1 MHQAV
6 VGSTGT
12 LGWRSSP
19 LAHDHTPVL
28 GTKGSTG
35 YWAVHTPHLRTSG
48 FLAGAHNDFVI
59 LSPKEPSVIEHAIA
73 ASAALAGAS
82 AAAEPAVNGVTI
94 LGWCFTLISINIGVF
109 GFIYSIYATA
119 RMNNK
124 SHLAIVGFLVQFC
137 TALAIIIVLLS
148 ALSIYVGIKE
158 DVRWE
163 VFAII
168 SCMAIIGLYVFTLAA
183 KMYTP
188 GIGK

>member
-1 MHQAV
+1 MHQEV

-12 LGWRSSP
+12 LDWPAGP
-19 LAHDHTPVL
+19 LMHDHAPML

-48 FLAGAHNDFVI
+48 FFAGAHNRFVI

-82 AAAEPAVNGVTI
+82 AAAEPAVNGTTI

-137 TALAIIIVLLS
+137 TALAIIIVMLS

-158 DVRWE
+158 NVRWE
-163 VFAII
+163 VLFII
-168 SCMAIIGLYVFTLAA
+168 FCMAIIAFYVSTLAR

-188 GIGK
+188 GVGQ